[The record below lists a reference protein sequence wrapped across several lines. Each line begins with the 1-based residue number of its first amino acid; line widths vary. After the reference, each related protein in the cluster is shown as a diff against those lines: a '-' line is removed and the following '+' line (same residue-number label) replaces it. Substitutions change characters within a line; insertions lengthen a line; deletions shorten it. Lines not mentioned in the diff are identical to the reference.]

1 VVSIGRAVVRS
12 GALLAVGLAALTAA
26 NVRSVRRPS
35 QDAPDVTEP
44 VWVLIPARDE
54 ADHIEATLDSVL
66 AQSGVPH
73 LCVIVLDDASSD
85 DTAELVARRA
95 ARDPRVRLLRS
106 TTEPPEGWL
115 GKPWACARLADEA
128 GAGVLV
134 FVDAD
139 VMLYPHA
146 IRASVATLR
155 DGDFGLVAPYP
166 LQVAHGLLERLV
178 QPLVTWAW
186 MATIPLAWAESAQ
199 WASMSAANGQLLVFD
214 RAAYDRIG
222 GHRAVAGDVLED
234 IALMRAVRA
243 RGDRAV
249 TVDGSHLAQCRM
261 YEGPGSVV
269 EGYTKSLWAAFGG
282 ASGSLAG
289 TGMLLLAHVVPPVAL
304 LSARDRRTRAWGAL
318 GYAAGVASRALVAR
332 RTGEPR
338 LPDSLAHPVSVLA
351 FTALSAES
359 WRRHRSGSTR
369 WKGRPVS
376 PR

>member
-1 VVSIGRAVVRS
+1 VVSISRAVVRS
-12 GALLAVGLAALTAA
+12 GALLAVGLAGLTAA

-35 QDAPDVTEP
+35 PDSPDVTEP

-66 AQSGVPH
+66 SQTGVPH
-73 LCVIVLDDASSD
+73 LSVIVLDDASSD
-85 DTAELVARRA
+85 DTAERVARRA
-95 ARDPRVRLLRS
+95 ARDPRVRLVRS
-106 TTEPPEGWL
+106 TTEPPDGWL

-146 IRASVATLR
+146 IRASVSTLR

-214 RAAYDRIG
+214 RAAYDRFG

-243 RGDRAV
+243 HGDRAV
-249 TVDGSHLAQCRM
+249 TVDGSQLAQCRM
-261 YEGPGSVV
+261 YDGPGAVV

-289 TGMLLLAHVVPPVAL
+289 TGLLVLAHVVPPIAL
-304 LSARDRRTRAWGAL
+304 LAARDRRTRAWGAL

-351 FTALSAES
+351 FAALSAES